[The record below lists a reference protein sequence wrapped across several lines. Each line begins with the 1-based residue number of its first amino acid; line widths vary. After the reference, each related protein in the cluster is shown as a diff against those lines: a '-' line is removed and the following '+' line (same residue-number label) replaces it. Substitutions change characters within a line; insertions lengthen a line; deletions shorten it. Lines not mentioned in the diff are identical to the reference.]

1 MPSSEVMHKFKHDK
15 LHSGSKGGKKVK
27 SRKQAIAIMMSEKRN
42 ESKHGGT
49 YSDKIKRGPGMGG
62 KAHAAHKGKRG
73 KK

>member
-1 MPSSEVMHKFKHDK
+1 MHKYAHGK
-15 LHSGSKGGKKVK
+15 LHSGSKKGNKVK

-49 YSDKIKRGPGMGG
+49 YSDKVKRGPGMGG
-62 KAHAAHKGKRG
+62 KAASHKSKRG